1 MNNRSRML
9 AAILAVCALIAL
21 APTAALAAPTTAN
34 LRVEGDRGQA
44 LDPGTNYATDTPE
57 LKTNAEKCEGSGR
70 SHTLSFPS
78 AMGIVQ
84 DAAKANGDLD
94 PFWISDRWYDE
105 YGSLIVCQI
114 GASGAFDAYEAW
126 LYKVDHRSPEVG
138 ADQYRLRGGDKVL
151 WYFANF
157 RTGENT
163 GKELALAA
171 PDQVRANEP
180 FSVRA
185 TAYDSGAKPRA
196 AAGVEI
202 TGGDATAVT
211 NPGGRATVTASRE
224 GTITLRGTHR
234 PDIPSAPV
242 EVQVSA
248 NPEDT
253 RSPSSPPSG
262 GDSGSETGP
271 RPEGGAGSGPGSGT
285 GSRPGATRAGSS
297 GSGSGGG
304 SRSGDSSPDTRANPA
319 RSAAVG
325 AARADAG
332 GGSGGGS
339 GAGRSNEGTGD
350 DVDGSG
356 TGRAN
361 EGPGG
366 DVEGAWD
373 GGPLGELLSASDV
386 KAPPKPVPDP
396 AAGRTGPG
404 GGVWL
409 VLLFVALGAVLL
421 TASGGFLLRRPRIRT
436 LLSRSLASGP
446 FSRIA
451 STLQSSRPSSE

>member
-1 MNNRSRML
+1 MNTRCRML
-9 AAILAVCALIAL
+9 AAVLAVCAFLAL
-21 APTAALAAPTTAN
+21 GPSGALAAPTTAN
-34 LRVEGDRGQA
+34 LRVVGAGGET
-44 LDPGTNYATDTPE
+44 LDPGTDYVTNTPTLE
-57 LKTNAEKCEGSGR
+57 TRADKCDGSGK
-70 SHTLSFPS
+70 SHTPAFPS

-84 DAAKANGDLD
+84 DASKKNADLN
-94 PFWISDRWYDE
+94 PFLISDKYSF
-105 YGSLIVCQI
+105 GLIVCQI
-114 GASGAFDAYEAW
+114 GGFGAFDAQQAW
-126 LYKVDHRSPEVG
+126 LYKVNHRNPWDTAG
-138 ADQYRLRGGDKVL
+138 DQYRLNGGEKVL
-151 WYFANF
+151 WYLANF
-157 RTGENT
+157 GTPPENT
-163 GKELALAA
+163 GKELVLHA
-171 PDQVRANEP
+171 PGQAQSNEP

-185 TAYDSGAKPRA
+185 TGYDDQGNARPA
-196 AAGVEI
+196 GGVEI
-202 TGGDATAVT
+202 TGGDDTVVT

-319 RSAAVG
+319 RSAAAG
-325 AARADAG
+325 TARADAG

-436 LLSRSLASGP
+436 LLSRSLTSGP